1 MKCKAAEVLHDKR
14 EQACGA
20 EYGLIF
26 LEFIDCMISDQMMA
40 QHKWRGKRLQWLY
53 DTERHFLSD
62 YISRY
67 VADKGYVKDEHRGR
81 REMTE
86 GELLSDALETTQEQI
101 DKELRAIGFTYDP
114 AELVPQKYRTGWKYR
129 ERAKASVRMAW
140 YAQNGGRAAQLYL
153 TSLLKMIHD
162 EKGFGAG
169 RLDKLFDPVAA
180 EIRWYVEKFF
190 LGTEAG
196 DREIKKKIDAVHER
210 IAKCGVEL
218 VQIPASDAVMVR
230 KKETKTAVPPPGLEH
245 LTWDALK
252 NMNNFDMIGKEI
264 QRQ

>member
-26 LEFIDCMISDQMMA
+26 LEFIDCMVSAQMIRIG
-40 QHKWRGKRLQWLY
+40 WRRKRLQWLY

-67 VADKGYVKDEHRGR
+67 VADRGYVKDEHRGR

-86 GELLSDALETTQEQI
+86 GELLSEGIETTQERV
-101 DKELRAIGFTYDP
+101 DKELAAIGFTYDP
-114 AELVPQKYRTGWKYR
+114 AALVPEGWKTGWKRR
-129 ERAKASVRMAW
+129 EQSKAAVRMAW
-140 YAQNGGRAAQLYL
+140 YASNGGRAARLYL
-153 TSLLKMIHD
+153 TSLLQMMHD
-162 EKGFGAG
+162 ERGFGAE
-169 RLDKLFDPVAA
+169 RLGKLFDPVAA
-180 EIRWYVEKFF
+180 EVRWYVEKFF

-210 IAKCGVEL
+210 IAQCGVEL
-218 VQIPASDAVMVR
+218 VQIPASDAVSVR

-252 NMNNFDMIGKEI
+252 DKNTFDITRKVY
-264 QRQ
+264 

>member
-1 MKCKAAEVLHDKR
+1 MKCKAAEVLHDKQ

-67 VADKGYVKDEHRGR
+67 VADKGQVKDKHQGYRA
-81 REMTE
+81 MTE
-86 GELLSDALETTQEQI
+86 AELLSNALETTQ
-101 DKELRAIGFTYDP
+101 DKVDRELAAIGFTYDP
-114 AELVPQKYRTGWKYR
+114 NALVPQKYRTGWRRR
-129 ERAKASVRMAW
+129 EQGKAAVRMAW
-140 YAQNGGRAAQLYL
+140 YAQNGGRAARLYL
-153 TSLLKMIHD
+153 TSLLEMIHD
-162 EKGFGAG
+162 ERGFGAE
-169 RLDKLFDPVAA
+169 RLGKLFDPVAA
-180 EIRWYVEKFF
+180 EVRWYIEKFF
-190 LGTEAG
+190 LGTESG

-210 IAKCGVEL
+210 IAECGVEL
-218 VQIPASDAVMVR
+218 VQIPASDAVVVR

-252 NMNNFDMIGKEI
+252 DRNNFEFMRKGY
-264 QRQ
+264 